1 MPTYALRMKYPAI
14 SNPFWGI
21 NSMAK
26 DEGSTIRKEIARK
39 HMIRPLGALDQI
51 IFYVV
56 DAPSQSEVVE
66 YLKEIGIS
74 SNQDIFIREIPKIE
88 NSQNLI

>member
-21 NSMAK
+21 NSMTK

-66 YLKEIGIS
+66 YLKEIGIP

>member
-1 MPTYALRMKYPAI
+1 MPTYSLRMKYPAD
-14 SNPFWGI
+14 SNLFWGASDI
-21 NSMAK
+21 TK

-39 HMIRPLGALDQI
+39 HNIKPLGALDQI
-51 IFYVV
+51 VFYVL

-74 SNQDIFIREIPKIE
+74 SNHNILIREIPKIE
-88 NSQNLI
+88 NRHNVF